1 MMTTHIKSTQVKHSD
16 YADARQHSHPAV
28 SLTGELV
35 ARDSVTPEDKGCQE
49 LLKTQ
54 LEALGFQCETLIF
67 DDVTNLWARKGTQAP
82 LFIFAGHT
90 DVVPPGNKDK
100 WTFDPF
106 FPAIVDGQLYG
117 RGSADMKGGVAAFMA
132 ALSEF
137 LAQHPNHSGS
147 IGMLIT
153 SDEEGSAINGTVK
166 VIETLVARGEQ
177 IDYCVLGEPT
187 AEQQLGDMIKIGRRG
202 SLSGRLVIHGKQGHI
217 AYPHLADNPIHKA
230 MPVLAVL
237 TQIEWDKGN
246 DAFPATSFQ
255 ISNIRSG
262 LGVSN
267 VIPPD
272 ITIDFNFRF
281 STEQTADTL
290 KQAVHDLLDKAG
302 VRYDLSWNLSG
313 TPWLTEQASLVESAE
328 KAIRRVTGLTTVRST
343 GGGISDGRF
352 IAPTGAEVIELGPLN
367 ESIHKIDEHVGVND
381 LIQLTEIYRHIMIDL
396 LTASTE
402 HL

>member
-1 MMTTHIKSTQVKHSD
+1 MMTPDIKTNA
-16 YADARQHSHPAV
+16 YTDARQHSHPAV
-28 SLTGELV
+28 ALTGELV
-35 ARDSVTPEDKGCQE
+35 SRDSVTPEDKGCQE
-49 LLKTQ
+49 VLRTQ
-54 LEALGFQCETLIF
+54 LEALGFRCETLIF
-67 DDVTNLWARKGTQAP
+67 GDVTNLWARKGSQAP

-90 DVVPPGNKDK
+90 DVVPPGNQDK

-106 FPAIVDGQLYG
+106 LPAIVDGQLYG
-117 RGSADMKGGVAAFMA
+117 RGSADMKGGVAAFIA
-132 ALSEF
+132 ALTEF
-137 LAQHPNHSGS
+137 LAQHPTHDGS

-153 SDEEGSAINGTVK
+153 SDEEGAAINGTVK
-166 VIETLVARGEQ
+166 VIETLMARGEQ

-202 SLSGRLVIHGKQGHI
+202 SLSGRLVIQGKQGHI

-230 MPVLAVL
+230 MPVLAEL

-281 STEQTADTL
+281 STEQTADTI
-290 KQAVHDLLDKAG
+290 KKRVHALLDSKSLS
-302 VRYDLSWNLSG
+302 YDLNWNLSG
-313 TPWLTEQASLVESAE
+313 NPWLTKQSALVAAADQAILT
-328 KAIRRVTGLTTVRST
+328 VTGLTPVHST

-381 LIQLTEIYRHIMIDL
+381 LIQLTEIYRQIMISL
-396 LTASTE
+396 LTQSK
-402 HL
+402 

>member
-1 MMTTHIKSTQVKHSD
+1 
-16 YADARQHSHPAV
+16 
-28 SLTGELV
+28 
-35 ARDSVTPEDKGCQE
+35 
-49 LLKTQ
+49 
-54 LEALGFQCETLIF
+54 
-67 DDVTNLWARKGTQAP
+67 
-82 LFIFAGHT
+82 
-90 DVVPPGNKDK
+90 
-100 WTFDPF
+100 
-106 FPAIVDGQLYG
+106 
-117 RGSADMKGGVAAFMA
+117 
-132 ALSEF
+132 
-137 LAQHPNHSGS
+137 
-147 IGMLIT
+147 
-153 SDEEGSAINGTVK
+153 
-166 VIETLVARGEQ
+166 
-177 IDYCVLGEPT
+177 
-187 AEQQLGDMIKIGRRG
+187 
-202 SLSGRLVIHGKQGHI
+202 
-217 AYPHLADNPIHKA
+217 

>member
-1 MMTTHIKSTQVKHSD
+1 MMTFS
-16 YADARQHSHPAV
+16 DARFHPHAAI

-35 ARDSVTPEDKGCQE
+35 ALDSVTPEDKGCQS
-49 LLKTQ
+49 LLQ
-54 LEALGFQCETLIF
+54 VELEALGFVCETMVF
-67 DDVTNLWARKGTQAP
+67 EDVTNLWARKGTQAP

-100 WTFDPF
+100 WTFDPYL
-106 FPAIVDGQLYG
+106 PAIVDGQLYG
-117 RGSADMKGGVAAFMA
+117 RGSADMKGGIAAFMA
-132 ALSEF
+132 AVTNF
-137 LAQHPNHSGS
+137 LAEHPNHAGS
-147 IGMLIT
+147 IGILIT
-153 SDEEGSAINGTVK
+153 SDEEGAANNGTIK
-166 VIETLVARGEQ
+166 VVETLVARGEQ

-187 AEQQLGDMIKIGRRG
+187 AELKMGDMIKIGRRG

-230 MPVLAVL
+230 MPLLANL
-237 TQIEWDKGN
+237 SQTLWDKGN

-281 STEQTADTL
+281 STEQTADSI
-290 KQAVHDLLDKAG
+290 QHRVHALLDAKEFS
-302 VRYDLSWNLSG
+302 YDLDWNLSG
-313 TPWLTEQASLVESAE
+313 SPWLTKKAALVAAADQ
-328 KAIRRVTGLTTVRST
+328 AIRKVTGLTTVHST

-381 LIQLTEIYRHIMIDL
+381 LIQLTEIYRHIMIEL
-396 LTASTE
+396 LTRK
-402 HL
+402 LN

>member
-1 MMTTHIKSTQVKHSD
+1 MMTPDVKTNA
-16 YADARQHSHPAV
+16 YTDARLHSHPAV
-28 SLTGELV
+28 ALTGELV
-35 ARDSVTPEDKGCQE
+35 SRDSVTPEDKGCQE
-49 LLKTQ
+49 VLRTQ
-54 LEALGFQCETLIF
+54 LEALGFRCETLIF
-67 DDVTNLWARKGTQAP
+67 EDVTNLWARKGSQAP

-100 WTFDPF
+100 WSFDPF
-106 FPAIVDGQLYG
+106 LPAIVDGQLYG
-117 RGSADMKGGVAAFMA
+117 RGSADMKGGVAAFMS
-132 ALSEF
+132 ALTEF
-137 LAQHPNHSGS
+137 LAQHPDHDGS
-147 IGMLIT
+147 IGVLIT
-153 SDEEGSAINGTVK
+153 SDEEGAAINGTVK
-166 VIETLVARGEQ
+166 VIETLMARGEQ

-187 AEQQLGDMIKIGRRG
+187 AEEQLGDMIKIGRRG
-202 SLSGRLVIHGKQGHI
+202 SLSGRLVIQGKQGHI

-230 MPVLAVL
+230 MPVLAEL

-281 STEQTADTL
+281 STEQTADTI
-290 KQAVHDLLDKAG
+290 KKRVHALLDSKS
-302 VRYDLSWNLSG
+302 LSYELNWNLSG
-313 TPWLTEQASLVESAE
+313 TPWLTKQSALVAAADQAILT
-328 KAIRRVTGLTTVRST
+328 VTGLTAVHST

-381 LIQLTEIYRHIMIDL
+381 LIQLTEIYRHIMISL
-396 LTASTE
+396 LTKSK
-402 HL
+402 

>member
-1 MMTTHIKSTQVKHSD
+1 MNNSDVKSLS
-16 YADARQHSHPAV
+16 YMDARKHAHAAV
-28 SLTGELV
+28 SLTGALV
-35 ARDSVTPEDKGCQE
+35 ARDSITPEDKGCQE
-49 LLKTQ
+49 LLRSE
-54 LEALGFQCETLIF
+54 LESLGFVCETLSF
-67 DDVTNLWARKGTQAP
+67 GEVTNLWARKGNQAP

-106 FPAIVDGQLYG
+106 LPAIVDGQLYG

-137 LAQHPNHSGS
+137 LAQHPNHEGS
-147 IGMLIT
+147 IGVLIT
-153 SDEEGSAINGTVK
+153 SDEEGDAINGTVK
-166 VIETLVARGEQ
+166 VVETLVARGEQ

-202 SLSGRLVIHGKQGHI
+202 SLSGRLVIYGKQGHI

-230 MPVLAVL
+230 MPVLAEL
-237 TQIEWDKGN
+237 SQIEWDKGN
-246 DAFPATSFQ
+246 DSFPATSFQ

-272 ITIDFNFRF
+272 ISIDFNFRF

-290 KQAVHDLLDKAG
+290 KERVHALLDTQSVSYELK
-302 VRYDLSWNLSG
+302 WNLSG
-313 TPWLTEQASLVESAE
+313 TPWLTQKAALVAAADE
-328 KAIRRVTGLTTVRST
+328 AIYEVTGLKAHHST

-352 IAPTGAEVIELGPLN
+352 IAPTGSQVIELGPLN

-381 LIQLTEIYRHIMIDL
+381 LIQLTEIYQRIMIKL
-396 LTASTE
+396 LTT
-402 HL
+402 LK

>member
-1 MMTTHIKSTQVKHSD
+1 MTT
-16 YADARQHSHPAV
+16 YFDARQHSHAAV

-35 ARDSVTPEDKGCQE
+35 AKDSVTPDDKGCQE

-54 LEALGFQCETLIF
+54 LEALGFSCETMIF

-90 DVVPPGNKDK
+90 DVVPPGNPDK

-106 FPAIVDGQLYG
+106 LPAIVDGQLYG

-132 ALSEF
+132 ALTEF
-137 LAQHPNHSGS
+137 LALHPDHKGS
-147 IGMLIT
+147 IGVLIT
-153 SDEEGSAINGTVK
+153 SDEEGAAINGTVK
-166 VIETLVARGEQ
+166 VVETLVARGEQ

-187 AEQQLGDMIKIGRRG
+187 AEARLGDMIKIGRRG
-202 SLSGRLVIHGKQGHI
+202 SLSGHLVIHGKQGHI

-230 MPVLAVL
+230 MPVLTEL

-246 DAFPATSFQ
+246 EAFPATSFQ

-290 KQAVHDLLDKAG
+290 KQRVHTLLDA
-302 VRYDLSWNLSG
+302 RSLNYELRWNLSG
-313 TPWLTEQASLVESAE
+313 TPWLTEQAALVAAADQ
-328 KAIRRVTGLTTVRST
+328 AILAVTGLTPVHST

-381 LIQLTEIYRHIMIDL
+381 LIQLTEIYRHIMISL
-396 LTASTE
+396 LTNPS
-402 HL
+402 

>member
-1 MMTTHIKSTQVKHSD
+1 MTTLDMKTPV
-16 YADARQHSHPAV
+16 YEDARQHPHPAV
-28 SLTGELV
+28 ALTGQLV
-35 ARDSVTPEDKGCQE
+35 ARDSVTPEDKGCQD
-49 LLKTQ
+49 LLKAQ
-54 LEALGFQCETLIF
+54 LEALGFVCETLVF
-67 DDVTNLWARKGTQAP
+67 EDVTNLWARKGTQAP

-106 FPAIVDGQLYG
+106 LPAIVDGQLYG

-132 ALSEF
+132 SLTEF
-137 LAQHPNHSGS
+137 LAQHPDHHGS
-147 IGMLIT
+147 IGVLIT
-153 SDEEGSAINGTVK
+153 SDEEGAAINGTVK
-166 VIETLVARGEQ
+166 VVETLVARGEQ

-187 AEQQLGDMIKIGRRG
+187 AEHQLGDMIKIGRRG

-230 MPVLAVL
+230 MPVLAQL
-237 TQIEWDKGN
+237 SQIEWDKGN
-246 DAFPATSFQ
+246 DSFPATSFQ

-290 KQAVHDLLDKAG
+290 KQRVHALLDSQSLS
-302 VRYDLSWNLSG
+302 YDLSWNLSG
-313 TPWLTEQASLVESAE
+313 TPWLTEKAALVAAADQAIQA
-328 KAIRRVTGLTTVRST
+328 VTGLTPEHST

-352 IAPTGAEVIELGPLN
+352 IAPTGAQVIELGPLN

-381 LIQLTEIYRHIMIDL
+381 LIQLTEVYQHIMINL
-396 LTASTE
+396 LTHG